1 MLLEI
6 AALSFV
12 LAASPQRREAGEH
25 LCSATSGGGNIIIVG
40 GTQESSSVWSASL
53 ETALADDL
61 ALVPDVQSVFV
72 ERAQRNLL
80 VWIGVD
86 NPTREVREKVFQK
99 QFDIIDGFPEISF
112 DFNLV
117 AGKNRDAR
125 EFASE
130 AKLIYSRQG

>member
-1 MLLEI
+1 MLLEV
-6 AALSFV
+6 AALSLV
-12 LAASPQRREAGEH
+12 PSASPQRREAGKH
-25 LCSATSGGGNIIIVG
+25 VFTMTSGGGHIVTAC
-40 GTQESSSVWSASL
+40 GTKESSPLYSASL
-53 ETALADDL
+53 ETALAEDL

-72 ERAQRNLL
+72 ERAEGNLL
-80 VWIGVD
+80 VWIGVA

-112 DFNLV
+112 DFNLI